1 MHSRW
6 RRFPWKG
13 WFPVSRNF
21 YWRTGVKFTFANEI
35 EAKHLRS
42 LVSVKVEPRTWLK
55 FTWVNLRSQKRVSGN
70 QPEDRSY
77 ASLPTDVL
85 WGSFVTH
92 SFHFQYPMNSPHYY
106 SRYQKYFLHFG
117 SLFPFLK
124 WMVTNEPQR
133 TSAGRL
139 ELRRSQSH
147 GCLQNGGS
155 IRISSS
161 PPRAFFFPSPQPWQ
175 KEISAEEKRRPT
187 VEL

>member
-21 YWRTGVKFTFANEI
+21 YSRTCVKFTFANEI

-77 ASLPTDVL
+77 AGHNLMDVYNMVDL
-85 WGSFVTH
+85 SGFHQVPRALSFFPVPSHDGKRPLRRRKGVQLYSCNYTSFVPNSVH
-92 SFHFQYPMNSPHYY
+92 FRQIQSFITSSLQYWCSTYHVK
-106 SRYQKYFLHFG
+106 Q
-117 SLFPFLK
+117 
-124 WMVTNEPQR
+124 
-133 TSAGRL
+133 
-139 ELRRSQSH
+139 
-147 GCLQNGGS
+147 
-155 IRISSS
+155 
-161 PPRAFFFPSPQPWQ
+161 
-175 KEISAEEKRRPT
+175 
-187 VEL
+187 

>member
-21 YWRTGVKFTFANEI
+21 YSRTCVKFTFANEI

-77 ASLPTDVL
+77 AGHNLMDV
-85 WGSFVTH
+85 
-92 SFHFQYPMNSPHYY
+92 Y
-106 SRYQKYFLHFG
+106 K
-117 SLFPFLK
+117 
-124 WMVTNEPQR
+124 MVDLSN
-133 TSAGRL
+133 L
-139 ELRRSQSH
+139 M
-147 GCLQNGGS
+147 
-155 IRISSS
+155 RISSS

-175 KEISAEEKRRPT
+175 KETSAEEKRRPT
-187 VEL
+187 VESCNTSFVPNAVHFRQIQSFITSSLQYWCSTYHVKQ

>member
-21 YWRTGVKFTFANEI
+21 YWLTCVKFTFANEI

-77 ASLPTDVL
+77 AGHNLMDVYKMVDL
-85 WGSFVTH
+85 SG
-92 SFHFQYPMNSPHYY
+92 FHQ
-106 SRYQKYFLHFG
+106 
-117 SLFPFLK
+117 
-124 WMVTNEPQR
+124 V
-133 TSAGRL
+133 
-139 ELRRSQSH
+139 
-147 GCLQNGGS
+147 
-155 IRISSS
+155 
-161 PPRAFFFPSPQPWQ
+161 PRAFFFSLSPAMTERDLCGGEKASNCRVVILLLFQILCISDRYRALLQVLSSTDAAHTTSNSNCMGWTEEEARSTQTYSCSGSLPS
-175 KEISAEEKRRPT
+175 T
-187 VEL
+187 G

>member
-21 YWRTGVKFTFANEI
+21 YWLTCVKFTFANEI

-77 ASLPTDVL
+77 AGHNLMDVYKMVDLSGFHQVPARFVFSL
-85 WGSFVTH
+85 S
-92 SFHFQYPMNSPHYY
+92 
-106 SRYQKYFLHFG
+106 
-117 SLFPFLK
+117 
-124 WMVTNEPQR
+124 
-133 TSAGRL
+133 
-139 ELRRSQSH
+139 
-147 GCLQNGGS
+147 
-155 IRISSS
+155 
-161 PPRAFFFPSPQPWQ
+161 QPWQ
-175 KEISAEEKRRPT
+175 KGTSAEEKRRPT
-187 VEL
+187 VESCNYTSFVPNSVHFRQIQSFITSSLQYWCSTYHVKQ